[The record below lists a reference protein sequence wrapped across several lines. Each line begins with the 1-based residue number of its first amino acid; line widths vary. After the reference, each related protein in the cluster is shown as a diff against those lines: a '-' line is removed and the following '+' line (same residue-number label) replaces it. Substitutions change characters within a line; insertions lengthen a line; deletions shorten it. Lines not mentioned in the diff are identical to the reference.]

1 MNAGDQGDQLLRVAR
16 RLRRSNTDA
25 LAPLGITPHQSR
37 ALRIIASG
45 APPRPS
51 DVASQLHI
59 AARSATE
66 VVDALVSSGWVAR
79 SPDPDDRRA
88 TRLIL
93 TPQGTV
99 LLARIAAVR
108 TAEAERFFARL
119 AADDRATLA
128 RLLGVLDA

>member
-1 MNAGDQGDQLLRVAR
+1 MTNRPDADLPSLLMQAGREMR
-16 RLRRSNTDA
+16 RLKVTA
-25 LAPLGITPHQSR
+25 LEPYGITPHQSR

-79 SPDPDDRRA
+79 S
-88 TRLIL
+88 
-93 TPQGTV
+93 
-99 LLARIAAVR
+99 VR
-108 TAEAERFFARL
+108 PSRWR
-119 AADDRATLA
+119 
-128 RLLGVLDA
+128 